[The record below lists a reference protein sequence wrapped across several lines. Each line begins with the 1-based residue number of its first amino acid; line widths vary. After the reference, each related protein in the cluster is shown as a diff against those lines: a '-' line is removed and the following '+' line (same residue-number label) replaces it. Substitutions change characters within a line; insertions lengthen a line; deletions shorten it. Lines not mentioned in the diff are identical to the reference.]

1 MGSFVNLTHKQLEMH
16 GCQLSTAATDAL
28 VLKNQA
34 ISIHSAEW
42 ILIVLGKFHI
52 EILPLYRITLENE
65 ITYEDKLPKNL
76 IV

>member
-52 EILPLYRITLENE
+52 EILHRITLENE